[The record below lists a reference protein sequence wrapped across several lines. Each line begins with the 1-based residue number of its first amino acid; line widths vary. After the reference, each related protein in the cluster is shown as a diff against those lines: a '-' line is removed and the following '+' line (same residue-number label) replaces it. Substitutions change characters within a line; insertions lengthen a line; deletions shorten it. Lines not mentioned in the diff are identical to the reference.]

1 MDEHNIRPINVFQV
15 YVAIKEVTVE
25 FEKVKVNGI
34 PMLLEESQP
43 RGFVNTKIESRPFN
57 FNQKEGGFQEIEV
70 NQRFMNE
77 KLTLVSHIIN
87 ITFYID
93 DVRDYGVLLGERSRG
108 SHY

>member
-43 RGFVNTKIESRPFN
+43 GALSTPRSKVALLISIRKKGDSR
-57 FNQKEGGFQEIEV
+57 
-70 NQRFMNE
+70 
-77 KLTLVSHIIN
+77 KL
-87 ITFYID
+87 
-93 DVRDYGVLLGERSRG
+93 RSIKG
-108 SHY
+108 L